1 MFNLFLKVILLSSCM
16 QPLFWFAVQKSI
28 DCTRNGI
35 CNKVNLFSCN
45 IILSVIFF
53 NQDRDYCHWKQL
65 NFVHLNLMDCSLRRQ
80 KGINR
85 IQLKNRLGEEQSKD
99 AFIFFVLSWG
109 LYLTI

>member
-28 DCTRNGI
+28 DCTRHGI

-53 NQDRDYCHWKQL
+53 NQDRDYCHWKQF

-85 IQLKNRLGEEQSKD
+85 KIDLVKNKVRMHS
-99 AFIFFVLSWG
+99 FS
-109 LYLTI
+109 LYYRGVFTLQYKV